1 MDGFFRTSVNIFEFY
16 KSTFLITL
24 SVSLLGLVFGGF
36 EIFKIILVVF
46 GFWISILMKEVNSK
60 KEYLFYYN
68 NGISKLKLLI
78 ISFLMNVVFSL
89 LIIWIFNQII
99 YLYG

>member
-1 MDGFFRTSVNIFEFY
+1 MDGFFRTSANIFEFY

-46 GFWISILMKEVNSK
+46 GFWISILIKEVNSK

-68 NGISKLKLLI
+68 NRISKLKLLI
-78 ISFLMNVVFSL
+78 ISFLMNVVFSV
-89 LIIWIFNQII
+89 LIIWIFNQIM
-99 YLYG
+99 YLYA

>member
-1 MDGFFRTSVNIFEFY
+1 MGDFFRRSVNIFEFY
-16 KSTFLITL
+16 KSTLVITL
-24 SVSLLGLVFGGF
+24 SVSLLGLVLGGF

-78 ISFLMNVVFSL
+78 ISFFINVIFSEL
-89 LIIWIFNQII
+89 FVWIINQIEH
-99 YLYG
+99 LYD

>member
-1 MDGFFRTSVNIFEFY
+1 MDEFFRISANIFEFY
-16 KSTFLITL
+16 KSTLIITL
-24 SVSLLGLVFGGF
+24 SISLLGLALGGF

-68 NGISKLKLLI
+68 NGISKYKLLS
-78 ISFLMNVVFSL
+78 ISFLINVVFSVL
-89 LIIWIFNQII
+89 FIWIFNQVK
-99 YLYG
+99 YLYS

>member
-1 MDGFFRTSVNIFEFY
+1 MDNFFKKSTNIFEFY
-16 KSTFLITL
+16 KSTLIITL

-36 EIFKIILVVF
+36 EIFKITLVVF
-46 GFWISILMKEVNSK
+46 GFWISVLIKEVNTK

-68 NGISKLKLLI
+68 NGISKSKLLI
-78 ISFLMNVVFSL
+78 ISFFMNIVFSIL
-89 LIIWIFNQII
+89 FIWIINQIR